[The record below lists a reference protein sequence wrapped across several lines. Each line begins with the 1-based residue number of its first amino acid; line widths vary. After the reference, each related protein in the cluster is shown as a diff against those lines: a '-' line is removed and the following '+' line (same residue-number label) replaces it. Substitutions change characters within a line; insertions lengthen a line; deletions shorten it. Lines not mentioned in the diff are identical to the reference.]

1 VNEARRRWERAS
13 ISSRPRVGARATRQ
27 LLDIPMLLV
36 PEVLPIDFLSVLSE
50 QFDDIEP
57 AALVCV

>member
-1 VNEARRRWERAS
+1 
-13 ISSRPRVGARATRQ
+13 
-27 LLDIPMLLV
+27 MLLV